1 MECTSPINCA
11 GWTCFK
17 FENMRNNS
25 LSTAPCGPT
34 STASR
39 CARCHA
45 FHQRMRRASSASF
58 FCALSDLGRGMS
70 LIRCDEEWHLECAGA
85 RAFRADPA
93 RHRGGVGQA
102 LAADHA
108 VMGEH
113 LRRHRGGEVAGA
125 KRCNNA
131 FEECGPPGST
141 SIVLP
146 AATGL
151 IHEPICVYAG
161 IVSVDFEFGLPPRG
175 ARSLRCLLER
185 FASDALHHHGETDE
199 VLVLGLVP
207 AQDRGR

>member
-1 MECTSPINCA
+1 
-11 GWTCFK
+11 
-17 FENMRNNS
+17 MRNGTWS
-25 LSTAPCGPT
+25 VLVPAHSGPI
-34 STASR
+34 
-39 CARCHA
+39 
-45 FHQRMRRASSASF
+45 QRA
-58 FCALSDLGRGMS
+58 
-70 LIRCDEEWHLECAGA
+70 IEAGSV
-85 RAFRADPA
+85 RPLL
-93 RHRGGVGQA
+93 QI
-102 LAADHA
+102 A

-151 IHEPICVYAG
+151 IHEPICVCAG